1 MKKNTTTRIW
11 ILAAGLATT
20 LAIPPSMEAGMG
32 KLWPFASKKHIKK
45 QVDPVS
51 GRVSEL
57 EEISRQHGTQIK
69 EIDERTQAALR
80 ATMSQVEAADGKA
93 IAAGQKARDA
103 GMAADKAFA
112 SVSDVERRLGS
123 RLENVENYRRVRVVQ
138 VGFKPNH
145 TEMDAAGREQLD
157 ALATDINGSKGYV
170 LEVQGFAD
178 PRGLQQANLELSR
191 QRAGAVVRYL
201 SEKHEVPLFRMRTL
215 GMGTANAVKDEN
227 GKLSNEKS
235 RRVEIHVLRNDS
247 TEVASN

>member
-20 LAIPPSMEAGMG
+20 LVIPPSMEAGMG

-80 ATMSQVEAADGKA
+80 ATMSQVEAADVKA
-93 IAAGQKARDA
+93 MAAGQKARDA
-103 GMAADKAFA
+103 GVAADRAFA
-112 SVSDVERRLGS
+112 SVGDVERRLGS
-123 RLENVENYRRVRVVQ
+123 RLENVENYRRVRVLQ
-138 VGFKPNH
+138 VGFKSNQ

-170 LEVQGFAD
+170 LEVQGFSD
-178 PRGLQQANLELSR
+178 PRGSQQANLELSR
-191 QRAGAVVRYL
+191 QRASAVVRYL

-227 GKLSNEKS
+227 GRLSNEKS